1 MPHKNSEFKK
11 ATGSRAEVIHG
22 TAKHTSGGLRIEH
35 LMYNKSGRIVSKAKS
50 IAAKAAYPKIK
61 HKLAKP
67 YTKKTA

>member
-1 MPHKNSEFKK
+1 MPHNKAGFKQ
-11 ATGSRAEVIHG
+11 TVGSRAQVIHG
-22 TAKHTSGGLRIEH
+22 VAQRTSGNLCIEH